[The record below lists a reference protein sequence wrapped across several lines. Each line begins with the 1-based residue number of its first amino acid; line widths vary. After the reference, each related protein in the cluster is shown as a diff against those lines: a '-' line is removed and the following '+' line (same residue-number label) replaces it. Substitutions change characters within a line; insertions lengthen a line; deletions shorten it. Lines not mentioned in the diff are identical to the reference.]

1 MCKEG
6 QKINRLS
13 MLVEKMRWHPLSPVF
28 IVLLLAPNTIMAYAT
43 ADPDNSSGQ
52 ASPAEID
59 DSGFR
64 PDINGFSFQN
74 YGDDP
79 SIVDLTHVEMQRMFG
94 DKVCASKA
102 DGKCVLTYPAKRWMD
117 EAIKAMGYGHC
128 EGIAVLSDLIY
139 YSQVSPGRF
148 GGNNTIELSLQN
160 EPLQREIGYWW
171 VTQVTNPGGSNKVYE
186 SPNSVLDV
194 LVKAFG
200 DGQNATEWWVM
211 GIYQPDGTGGHAIT
225 PFAVEDMGNGT
236 SRIQVYDNNWP
247 KESRFVEVN
256 RSSNSWRY
264 VASINPNEPAEVYV
278 GNASTQ
284 GLEIVS
290 VSSRLGLQ
298 ECDFCSEDNG
308 SSLNNSKGALKGKN
322 IQIWQDGKASTFV
335 TDEQG
340 RRAGVLESGKFVNEI
355 PDAEIR
361 NLRFGFGDNH
371 PPVIFV
377 PIQSGSAPHIN
388 ATINGMNSSESSNE
402 NNSETN
408 KVDIA
413 IIAPGLAVA
422 SSVPDLE
429 QGQQQSIDLAP
440 AEDGYDVSF
449 RCNRA
454 LSPTISLDTDYQEIT
469 VSGINIEPSGIVSVS
484 MNPIEGTL
492 DMRTVGNVNPGT
504 LRLQLTS
511 LDQKSGESYTFH
523 SLGLSLRPNDG
534 ISLSFADSENKFGI
548 PSLSV
553 SHENGDT
560 ERVLLVLRDVSG
572 ETYLGPFESIINN
585 ILSSPELD
593 GVDFRGS
600 FTMQETRE
608 TQAPPS
614 ISIPQRR

>member
-1 MCKEG
+1 
-6 QKINRLS
+6 
-13 MLVEKMRWHPLSPVF
+13 MLVEKMRWHPLSLVL
-28 IVLLLAPNTIMAYAT
+28 IVLLLAPSTIIAYAI
-43 ADPDNSSGQ
+43 AAPDNSSGQ
-52 ASPAEID
+52 TGSAEID

-79 SIVDLTHVEMQRMFG
+79 SIVDLTPVEMQRMFG

-102 DGKCVLTYPAKRWMD
+102 DGKCVLTYPANRWMD

-139 YSQVSPGRF
+139 YNQVSPSKF
-148 GGNNTIELSLQN
+148 GGNSTIDLSLQN
-160 EPLQREIGYWW
+160 ELLQREIGYWW

-200 DGQNATEWWVM
+200 GGQNATEWWVM

-225 PFAVEDMGNGT
+225 PFAVEDIGNGT

-247 KESRFVEVN
+247 KESRFVDVD

-264 VASINPNEPAEVYV
+264 IASINPNEPAEVYV

-308 SSLNNSKGALKGKN
+308 SSLNNSKGALNGKN
-322 IQIWQDGKASTFV
+322 IQIWQDGKASTLV

-361 NLRFGFGDNH
+361 NLKFGFGDDH

-388 ATINGMNSSESSNE
+388 ATITGMNRSEK
-402 NNSETN
+402 NN
-408 KVDIA
+408 VDIA
-413 IIAPGLAVA
+413 IIASGLAVA
-422 SSVPDLE
+422 SSVPDLV

-440 AEDGYDVSF
+440 IGDGYDVSF
-449 RCNRA
+449 RCNHA
-454 LSPTISLDTDYQEIT
+454 LSPTISMDTDYQEIAI
-469 VSGINIEPSGIVSVS
+469 SGINIEPDGMVSIS
-484 MNPIEGTL
+484 MNPIEGSL
-492 DMRTVGNVNPGT
+492 DMKTIGNINPGT

-534 ISLSFADSENKFGI
+534 ISLSFADSQNKFSI

-560 ERVLLVLRDVSG
+560 EKVLLVLRDTPG
-572 ETYLGPFESIINN
+572 ETYLVPFESIINN
-585 ILSSPELD
+585 ILSSPELA

-608 TQAPPS
+608 TRETRAPPS
-614 ISIPQRR
+614 ISIPGRS

>member
-1 MCKEG
+1 M
-6 QKINRLS
+6 
-13 MLVEKMRWHPLSPVF
+13 
-28 IVLLLAPNTIMAYAT
+28 LLAPNAILAYAI
-43 ADPDNSSGQ
+43 AAPDNSSGQ
-52 ASPAEID
+52 TGSTETD

-79 SIVDLTHVEMQRMFG
+79 SIVDLTSVEMQRMFG
-94 DKVCASKA
+94 DRVCASTA

-139 YSQVSPGRF
+139 YNQVNPSKF
-148 GGNNTIELSLQN
+148 GGNSTIELSLQN
-160 EPLQREIGYWW
+160 ELLQREIGYWW

-186 SPNSVLDV
+186 SPNSVLDA

-200 DGQNATEWWVM
+200 EGQNATEWWVM

-225 PFAVEDMGNGT
+225 PFAVKDMGNGT

-247 KESRFVEVN
+247 KESRFVEVD
-256 RSSNSWRY
+256 RGSNSWRY
-264 VASINPNEPAEVYV
+264 IASINPNEPAEVYV

-298 ECDFCSEDNG
+298 ECDFCDEDNG
-308 SSLNNSKGALKGKN
+308 SSLNNSKGALNGKH
-322 IQIWQDGKASTFV
+322 IQIWQDGKASTII
-335 TDEQG
+335 TDDQG
-340 RRAGVLESGKFVNEI
+340 RRVGVLESGKFVNEI

-361 NLRFGFGDNH
+361 NLRFGFGAEH

-377 PIQSGSAPHIN
+377 PIQSGSAPHIK
-388 ATINGMNSSESSNE
+388 ATVNGMN
-402 NNSETN
+402 NSE
-408 KVDIA
+408 KDEVDIA

-422 SSVPDLE
+422 SSIPDLG
-429 QGQQQSIDLAP
+429 QGQQQSIDLTP
-440 AEDGYDVSF
+440 IGDGYDVSF

-454 LSPTISLDTDYQEIT
+454 LSPTISIDTNYQEIT
-469 VSGINIEPSGIVSVS
+469 ISGVNIEPDGMVSIS
-484 MNPIEGTL
+484 MNPIEGSL
-492 DMRTVGNVNPGT
+492 DMRTIGNTNPGT

-534 ISLSFADSENKFGI
+534 VSLSFADSQNKFVI

-560 ERVLLVLRDVSG
+560 EKVLLVLKDTPG
-572 ETYLGPFESIINN
+572 ETYLGPFESIVNN
-585 ILSSPELD
+585 ILSSPELA

-600 FTMQETRE
+600 FTLQETRE
-608 TQAPPS
+608 ARAPLSSSLLP
-614 ISIPQRR
+614 RR